1 MTYNML
7 LTAITSLGSIM
18 GKICSQLCRKEH
30 RGGFFLTGA
39 RTHGKDSVITTNP
52 TVLPEALY

>member
-7 LTAITSLGSIM
+7 LTAIMSLGSIM
-18 GKICSQLCRKEH
+18 GKICKSAMQKGTP
-30 RGGFFLTGA
+30 GGFFLTGA
-39 RTHGKDSVITTNP
+39 RTHGKDSVITTNS